1 MNYISLTLEQLDRIS
16 RDGDLDEFT
25 KVILAKALDLEAEL
39 EATREQLEDEQHS
52 NELLRKQNERLSQE
66 LAQYEN

>member
-1 MNYISLTLEQLDRIS
+1 MNYNSLTLEQLYRIS

-39 EATREQLEDEQHS
+39 EAVREELE
-52 NELLRKQNERLSQE
+52 NETHNNFLLRRENIRILEE
-66 LAQYEN
+66 AAQ